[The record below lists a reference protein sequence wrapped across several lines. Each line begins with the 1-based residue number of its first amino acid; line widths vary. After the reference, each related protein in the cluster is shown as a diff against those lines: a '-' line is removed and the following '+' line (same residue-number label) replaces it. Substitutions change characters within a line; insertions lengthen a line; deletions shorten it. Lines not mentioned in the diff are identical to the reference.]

1 MGLNFPSA
9 CSAGCKDFKISN
21 DAKVTY
27 QNCNCIK
34 KKIDNTFGL
43 SPGHPLITQSVGD
56 LTATHGECS
65 SNDESCYHSFY
76 IFTAV
81 VIILAFTKFSGQLG
95 GLLVLLRAIEVE
107 DKVTYLSRTRLENL
121 IKIETI
127 ETIIKNPRVREIS

>member
-1 MGLNFPSA
+1 MSGALGALLFKLLLIAELGLHFPSA
-9 CSAGCKDFKISN
+9 CSAGCKNFKITN
-21 DAKVTY
+21 TNKVTY

-56 LTATHGECS
+56 LTASHGECS
-65 SNDESCYHSFY
+65 SNDESCYNSFY

-107 DKVTYLSRTRLENL
+107 DKVSKLASELPEL
-121 IKIETI
+121 D
-127 ETIIKNPRVREIS
+127 

>member
-1 MGLNFPSA
+1 M
-9 CSAGCKDFKISN
+9 
-21 DAKVTY
+21 
-27 QNCNCIK
+27 
-34 KKIDNTFGL
+34 
-43 SPGHPLITQSVGD
+43 GD

-107 DKVTYLSRTRLENL
+107 DKVTRLENL